1 MLHSVIIILPQSP
14 AMIPLLNQL
23 RQCANALAFD
33 NVGSIEE
40 LQRRLDAAD
49 EVPPLPQEPSAPDEA
64 AQTGA
69 ENADAREG
77 PIARTARKLAAAGA
91 AATERFETAL
101 GRWLHIRHHT
111 FHADLMA
118 GLTVTLVAIPQSL
131 AYAQLAGVPAYYGL
145 YAAFLPTI
153 VAAMIGSLPQ
163 LSTGPAALTA
173 LLTAASIA
181 PLAARGSETF
191 IADVVLLA
199 LIAGGFQVLFGI
211 VRLGVLLNFLSHPV
225 LVGFINAA
233 ALIIGLS
240 QLPMLLGI
248 PSGQSEHFL
257 ADIWQVVTH
266 LNATHGVSLAFGISA
281 ICMLAAFKKFAPRFP
296 GVLLTVIVLTVIS
309 AQVDYA
315 GMGGAVV
322 GAVPSG
328 IPSFSLPS
336 GSWATVVTLLPAGF
350 VLALISFM
358 EATSSAKVIA
368 IKTRQPWDQN
378 RELVAQGL
386 AKVASAL
393 SHSIPVSASFS
404 RSALNTTARTR
415 MAAVIAALGVL
426 LTMLFFTSLLYH
438 VPKAALAAIIMVA
451 VIGLVDLG
459 AIGNAWRASR
469 DDGIAAAATFVA
481 TLGFA
486 PYIQNGI
493 IIGILLSLGLLLYR
507 MMRPRVAV
515 LGLHADGELRDARL
529 FGLPPLHAQLGAVRF
544 DGSLQFVTGS
554 YFEDALLR
562 LEREN
567 PELRYVL
574 VKCSGINDL
583 DASGVEVLRSL
594 GDRFR
599 KNGIVLTFS
608 ELKWQV
614 RNVLD
619 RTGLTELIG
628 KENIFITDEL
638 AMAELNRRLAVC
650 PPAGP
655 ASGERKTAE
664 KSGAAVLPLH
674 PVHA

>member
-1 MLHSVIIILPQSP
+1 MT
-14 AMIPLLNQL
+14 PLLTQL
-23 RQCANALAFD
+23 RRCAHALAFD
-33 NVGSIEE
+33 NIGNRYE
-40 LQRRLDAAD
+40 LERRLTTTEDP
-49 EVPPLPQEPSAPDEA
+49 PPLSREPAAHDGALQAGSAA
-64 AQTGA
+64 AP
-69 ENADAREG
+69 AREG
-77 PIARTARKLAAAGA
+77 SIARAARGMAAAGTV
-91 AATERFETAL
+91 ATGRLEAAL
-101 GRWLHIRHHT
+101 GRWLHVRHHT
-111 FHADLMA
+111 FHADLIA

-240 QLPMLLGI
+240 QLPTLLGI
-248 PSGQSEHFL
+248 PTDQSEHFL

-266 LNATHGVSLAFGISA
+266 LNATHGVSFAFGISA
-281 ICMLAAFKKFAPRFP
+281 ICMLAAFKRFAPRFP
-296 GVLLTVIVLTVIS
+296 GVLLTVIVLTAIS
-309 AQVDYA
+309 ARIGYV
-315 GMGGAVV
+315 GMGGDVV
-322 GAVPSG
+322 GTVPSG
-328 IPSFSLPS
+328 MPTFSLPT
-336 GSWATVVTLLPAGF
+336 GSWATLVTLLPPGF

-451 VIGLVDLG
+451 VIGLIDLG
-459 AIGNAWRASR
+459 AIRSAWRASR
-469 DDGIAAAATFVA
+469 DDGIAAITTFLA
-481 TLGFA
+481 TLSFA

-515 LGLHADGELRDARL
+515 LGLHANGELRDARL
-529 FGLPPLHAQLGAVRF
+529 FNLPPPHAQLGAVRF

-554 YFEDALLR
+554 YFEDALLK

-567 PELRYVL
+567 PSLRYVL

-594 GDRFR
+594 GERFR
-599 KNGIVLTFS
+599 KNDIVLTFS

-628 KENIFITDEL
+628 RKNIFITDEL
-638 AMAELNRRLAVC
+638 ALVELNRRLAEHLPVG
-650 PPAGP
+650 A
-655 ASGERKTAE
+655 ASGDDD
-664 KSGAAVLPLH
+664 AAATPGRGR
-674 PVHA
+674 PHASKLSR

>member
-1 MLHSVIIILPQSP
+1 MVIGAQSRISI
-14 AMIPLLNQL
+14 MITLSRLLQRCL
-23 RQCANALAFD
+23 NALAYD
-33 NVGSIEE
+33 NVGSIDELRRHLEE
-40 LQRRLDAAD
+40 TDDPAPITPLASEAQPGVLHIDNAVVRLGRKFAGSVVHFRKTAATRF
-49 EVPPLPQEPSAPDEA
+49 EA
-64 AQTGA
+64 AFGH
-69 ENADAREG
+69 
-77 PIARTARKLAAAGA
+77 
-91 AATERFETAL
+91 
-101 GRWLHIRHHT
+101 WLHIRHRT
-111 FHADLMA
+111 FHDDLIA

-181 PLAARGSETF
+181 PLAAHGSETF

-199 LIAGGFQVLFGI
+199 LIAGTFQIVFGL

-225 LVGFINAA
+225 LMGFINAA

-240 QLPMLLGI
+240 QLPTLLGI
-248 PSGQSEHFL
+248 PSNQSEHFL
-257 ADIWQVVTH
+257 ADIWQVMSH

-281 ICMLAAFKKFAPRFP
+281 ICMLVAFKSYSKRFP
-296 GVLLTVIVLTVIS
+296 GVLLTVVLLTIVS
-309 AQVDYA
+309 AQIDYA

-328 IPSFSLPS
+328 MPSFSIPT
-336 GSWATVVTLLPAGF
+336 GSWATVITLLPAGF

-368 IKTRQPWDQN
+368 IKTRQQWDEN
-378 RELVAQGL
+378 RELVAQGC

-415 MAAVIAALGVL
+415 MAAVVAALGVL

-438 VPKAALAAIIMVA
+438 VPKPALAAIIMVA
-451 VIGLVDLG
+451 VIGLIDLR
-459 AIGNAWRASR
+459 AISTAWRANR
-469 DDGIAAAATFVA
+469 DDGIAALVTFVA

-486 PYIQNGI
+486 PFIQNGI
-493 IIGILLSLGLLLYR
+493 ITGIMLSLGLLLYR

-515 LGLHADGELRDARL
+515 LGLDANGELRDARL
-529 FGLPPLHAQLGAVRF
+529 FGLAPLRAEIGAVRF
-544 DGSLQFVTGS
+544 DGSLHFVTGS
-554 YFEDALLR
+554 YFEDALVR

-567 PELRYVL
+567 ARLRFVL
-574 VKCSGINDL
+574 VKCSGINDI
-583 DASGVEVLRSL
+583 DASGIEVLRSL

-599 KNGIVLTFS
+599 KNGIVLTLS

-614 RNVLD
+614 QNVLD
-619 RTGLTELIG
+619 RTGLTDIIG
-628 KENIFITDEL
+628 KENIFATDESAL
-638 AMAELNRRLAVC
+638 AELNRRLADC

-655 ASGERKTAE
+655 ASEERSVAKRT
-664 KSGAAVLPLH
+664 GAAASPLLH
-674 PVHA
+674 PAHA